1 MTEAAPRAS
10 LRVRDATAW
19 EVSGPV
25 DIEVFGAPHVIDQLV
40 SAVPVDVARVR
51 PQAVLLRLTAPAV
64 RLREALA
71 ATDPRLAD
79 HLDSRLASWRQP
91 PPDLQTPAG
100 TLPTASRP
108 VVMGILNV
116 TPDSFSDGGTA
127 YHPEQHPRPALAA
140 ASALLEAGA
149 DVIDVGGE
157 STRPGAEPVAL
168 AEELRRVLP
177 VVRELAAAGAIVSID
192 TTKAAVA
199 RAAIEAGA
207 ALVNDVSAGALDPAL
222 LETVAATEIPYVLM
236 HLQGTPRTMQQDPR
250 YLDVVAE
257 VHHALDTGLDR
268 LAARG
273 VALERVVV
281 DPGIGFG
288 KRLEHNLAL
297 LRELSTFTSFGR
309 PVLVGASRKTFIG
322 HLTGGAGADDRLE
335 GSLSVAALAVDRG
348 ARLLRVHDVAATVRA
363 VTLAHAISHPGD
375 VPT

>member
-19 EVSGPV
+19 EVAGPV
-25 DIEVFGAPHVIDQLV
+25 DVEVFGDAQVIDRLLA
-40 SAVPVDVARVR
+40 AVPVDVARSR
-51 PQAVLLRLTAPAV
+51 PEAALLRLTAPAS

-71 ATDPRLAD
+71 TTDPRLAD

-116 TPDSFSDGGTA
+116 TPDSFSDGGAA
-127 YHPEQHPRPALAA
+127 YHPQQHPRPALAA

-168 AEELRRVLP
+168 EEELRRVLP

-207 ALVNDVSAGALDPAL
+207 ALVNDVSAGALDPVL

-236 HLQGTPRTMQQDPR
+236 HLQGTPSTMQQDPR

-257 VHHALDTGLDR
+257 VHHALDVGLDR

-273 VALERVVV
+273 VAPERVVL

-309 PVLVGASRKTFIG
+309 PVLIGASRKSFIG
-322 HLTGGAGADDRLE
+322 HLTGGAGPDDRLE

-363 VTLAHAISHPGD
+363 VTLAHAITHPCD
-375 VPT
+375 VPS

>member
-1 MTEAAPRAS
+1 MSDAAPRAS

-25 DIEVFGAPHVIDQLV
+25 DVEVYGEPTVIEQLLV
-40 SAVPVDVARVR
+40 AVPSEVARSR
-51 PQAVLLRLTAPAV
+51 PASALLRLRAPAI

-71 ATDPRLAD
+71 SADPRLAD
-79 HLDSRLASWRQP
+79 HLDARLASWRQP

-100 TLPTASRP
+100 TLPTATRP
-108 VVMGILNV
+108 VVLGILNV

-127 YHPEQHPRPALAA
+127 YDPQRHPAPALAA
-140 ASALLEAGA
+140 AAALLEAGA

-157 STRPGAEPVAL
+157 STRPGAEPVAVE
-168 AEELRRVLP
+168 EELRRVLP
-177 VVRELAAAGAIVSID
+177 VVRELAAAGAVVSID

-207 ALVNDVSAGALDPAL
+207 ALVNDVSAGALDPVL
-222 LETVAATEIPYVLM
+222 LETVAAAEVPYVLM
-236 HLQGTPRTMQQDPR
+236 HLQGTPLTMQQDPR

-268 LAARG
+268 LADRG
-273 VALERVVV
+273 VAPERVVL

-309 PVLVGASRKTFIG
+309 PVLVGASRKSFIG
-322 HLTGGAGADDRLE
+322 HLTGGAGPDDRLE

-363 VTLAHAISHPGD
+363 VTLAHAINHPSD
-375 VPT
+375 VPS